1 MLWLVQSLSLRRI
14 AVGPN
19 RDSARRADRP
29 TRATPLLDASVVGPK
44 RSNLLVDVLNKPPG
58 LTFVVIQEVEM
69 EDWGVGGVPVGE
81 YRRRAEA
88 GSTG

>member
-1 MLWLVQSLSLRRI
+1 MPIVTIQI
-14 AVGPN
+14 
-19 RDSARRADRP
+19 
-29 TRATPLLDASVVGPK
+29 TREGTTPEQKAALIKGATD
-44 RSNLLVDVLNKPPG
+44 LLVDELNKPPG

-69 EDWGVGGVPVGE
+69 EDRGVGGLPVGG